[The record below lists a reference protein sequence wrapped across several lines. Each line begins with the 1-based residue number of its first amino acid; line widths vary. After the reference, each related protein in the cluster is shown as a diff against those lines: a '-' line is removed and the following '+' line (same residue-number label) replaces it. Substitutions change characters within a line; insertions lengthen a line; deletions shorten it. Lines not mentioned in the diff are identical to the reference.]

1 MIKADFHMH
10 TSFSSDSETMPEKMV
25 EEAIRMGLK
34 TICFTDHQDFDFR
47 EKKLSSY
54 LILLPIFGK

>member
-34 TICFTDHQDFDFR
+34 TIWILTFR

-54 LILLPIFGK
+54 LILIPIFGK